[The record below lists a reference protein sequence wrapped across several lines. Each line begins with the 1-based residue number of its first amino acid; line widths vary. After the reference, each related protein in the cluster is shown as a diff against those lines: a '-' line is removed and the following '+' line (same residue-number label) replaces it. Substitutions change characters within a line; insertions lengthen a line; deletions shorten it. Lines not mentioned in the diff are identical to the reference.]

1 VPTSAQVSSVV
12 VNAGQANLVQR
23 STVTSVTVTFNRAV
37 TFAAAAA
44 GAFQLTRTGPGPQ
57 TGNVILS
64 VDLSGSTGTQ
74 TVATLTA
81 SGPLTEGPNSLL
93 DGNYTLTVLSGQ
105 IVGGL
110 QGGDNV
116 TTLFRPYGDVN
127 GDRGVNNTD
136 L

>member
-1 VPTSAQVSSVV
+1 M
-12 VNAGQANLVQR
+12 
-23 STVTSVTVTFNRAV
+23 
-37 TFAAAAA
+37 
-44 GAFQLTRTGPGPQ
+44 
-57 TGNVILS
+57 ILS

-74 TVATLTA
+74 TVAKLTF

-116 TTLFRPYGDVN
+116 TSLFRLYGDVN
-127 GDRGVNNTD
+127 GDRAVNNTD
-136 L
+136 LAAFRTAFGATAGQPGYLDYLDFNGDGAINNTDLAQFRVRFGTILP